1 MNKKQIVASLNKIA
15 NELDNSGLHAESS
28 TVTKVMSRLAF
39 SPDFDPE
46 SYKNRDLDY
55 SYEPQLREDVMQ
67 LSDVMDP
74 EGTSNK
80 VDDYFSAHN
89 SITDALDEATKTLR
103 KDPMVSDADMAKAE
117 EIMRKIRALSNE
129 LLLQKMM

>member
-80 VDDYFSAHN
+80 VDDYWSAHN
-89 SITDALDEATKTLR
+89 SMTDALDEAMRALK
-103 KDPMVSDADMAKAE
+103 KDPMITDDAKAKAE
-117 EIMRKIRALSNE
+117 GIIRKIKALSNE
-129 LLLQKMM
+129 LLLK

>member
-15 NELDNSGLHAESS
+15 NELDNSGLYNESS

-39 SPDFDPE
+39 SPDFDDPR
-46 SYKNRDLDY
+46 SRGADY
-55 SYEPQLREDVMQ
+55 SFEPELREDVMQ

-80 VDDYFSAHN
+80 VDDYFRHHN
-89 SITDALDEATKTLR
+89 SITDALDEATKSMR
-103 KDPMVSDADMAKAE
+103 EDPMISESAMKEAE
-117 EIMRKIRALSNE
+117 MIIQRIKKLSNE
-129 LLLQKMM
+129 LLLK

>member
-39 SPDFDPE
+39 SPDFDPK

-80 VDDYFSAHN
+80 VDDYWSAHN
-89 SITDALDEATKTLR
+89 SMTDALDEAMRALE
-103 KDPMVSDADMAKAE
+103 KDPMITDDAKAKAE
-117 EIMRKIRALSNE
+117 GIIRKIKALSNE
-129 LLLQKMM
+129 LLLK